1 MYMDISLWMC
11 VCINCPE
18 LAVIHRRY
26 TIKGSLPFFH
36 PPLCFMETNSV
47 LDGNLECVVFLF
59 LILGAKLHSFG
70 KIMFLF
76 FIWTF
81 LLFFLQSQALF
92 LYGSRVKIFKQW
104 TEFSF
109 DFCAEGGVYK
119 SSCKVFIPDAIVFV
133 GWRKTIMTAN
143 KFESISLG
151 KDVGM

>member
-1 MYMDISLWMC
+1 MC
-11 VCINCPE
+11 IYFPE
-18 LAVIHRRY
+18 LVVIHRTCTTKY
-26 TIKGSLPFFH
+26 SLPSFH

-47 LDGNLECVVFLF
+47 LDGNLECVGFLF
-59 LILGAKLHSFG
+59 LILGAQLHSFG

-76 FIWTF
+76 FVWTF

-92 LYGSRVKIFKQW
+92 LYGSTVTIFKQW
-104 TEFSF
+104 TKFSF

-119 SSCKVFIPDAIVFV
+119 SSCKVFLPDAIVFV
-133 GWRKTIMTAN
+133 GWYKTIMTAN

>member
-18 LAVIHRRY
+18 LVVIHRRY

-47 LDGNLECVVFLF
+47 LDGNLKCVIFLF

-76 FIWTF
+76 FVWTF
-81 LLFFLQSQALF
+81 LLFFLQSQHYSYMDQQWIF
-92 LYGSRVKIFKQW
+92 LNSGLNFHLIFVLKVECIKVVVRCLYQMPLYLLDGVKQLWLPINL
-104 TEFSF
+104 
-109 DFCAEGGVYK
+109 
-119 SSCKVFIPDAIVFV
+119 KVFHLE
-133 GWRKTIMTAN
+133 KM
-143 KFESISLG
+143 
-151 KDVGM
+151 